1 MIILVAVL
9 VLESNHEG
17 CINHPEQADVLGAM
31 AVEDMCDGHRK
42 YVRRPSHEVS
52 QADMV
57 MGMADMEMGQAD
69 TEMSVAVLQCVDNEC
84 VPVILYFL

>member
-1 MIILVAVL
+1 MVRVSMEKFTPIRLESTKTMIILVAVL

-17 CINHPEQADVLGAM
+17 CINHPKQADVLGAM

-52 QADMV
+52 
-57 MGMADMEMGQAD
+57 
-69 TEMSVAVLQCVDNEC
+69 
-84 VPVILYFL
+84 

>member
-1 MIILVAVL
+1 MVRVSMEKFTPIRLESTKTMIILVAVL

-52 QADMV
+52 
-57 MGMADMEMGQAD
+57 
-69 TEMSVAVLQCVDNEC
+69 
-84 VPVILYFL
+84 